1 MRLRVKLALGV
12 SPLLVAMVLIG
23 VVGGNSLTQ
32 LADSSGRILEDN
44 YRTLLALQRMTQ
56 SLERLDD
63 AALGTISG
71 QPEVPEETLAAARQ
85 RFEEEL
91 RVQEHNISEVGEEAA
106 TQRLR
111 AAWTAWLAASEQ
123 FRSQGTPAAF
133 QRNYVDSLHP
143 AFVAVRTA
151 EDEILTL
158 NQEAMVRKSE
168 QVQQGAQ
175 RSISFVLIVSFAG
188 FLIALYASATLTGR
202 MLRPLSVLAQATR
215 RLGTGDVAA
224 RARVEGKDEIAELAA
239 DFNAMADRLQKY
251 RQSSLGELLDAQR
264 QSQATIDSL
273 PDPVFVMTAEGQ
285 LLFANQASEAALT
298 VSVET
303 GLGPLD
309 PALAAVV
316 ERVRQHVASGKGAW
330 APEGTDKAI
339 RVTTPGGE
347 RNYLCRGTP
356 VHSEDGA
363 IIMTTLLLQDVT
375 RFLRFEE
382 LRSDL
387 ATTVAN
393 QFRAPLTS
401 LRMAIHLLTDEQVG
415 SLSTRQADLV
425 FAAREDCDRLQST
438 VDELLDLS
446 RIQAGLIELRPRPAE
461 IEALVSRAI
470 DAQGPFATSR
480 QVQVRSEVSPGLGPV
495 EADVDRVE
503 LVFANLLTNAIRNT
517 ADAGTV
523 TVRAFAVDD
532 FVRFEVIDTGPGI
545 APEFQQAIFQRYFQL
560 PGAPSGG
567 TGMGLFIA
575 REIVQAHRGEIGVE
589 SESGKGAKFWFTLP
603 RVAAPAA

>member
-12 SPLLVAMVLIG
+12 SPLLLAMVLIG

-44 YRTLLALQRMTQ
+44 YRTLLALQHMTQ
-56 SLERLDD
+56 ALQRLDD
-63 AALGTISG
+63 AALGVISG
-71 QPEVPEETLAAARQ
+71 QPEVPEETLAASRR

-91 RVQEHNISEVGEEAA
+91 QVQEHNISEVGEAAA

-123 FRSQGTPAAF
+123 FKSQGSSAGF
-133 QRNYVDSLHP
+133 QRDYVDSLHP
-143 AFVAVRTA
+143 AFVAVRAA

-175 RSISFVLIVSFAG
+175 RSISFVLIVSIAG
-188 FLIALYASATLTGR
+188 FLVALYASATLTGR
-202 MLRPLSVLAQATR
+202 LLRPLSVLAQATR

-224 RARVEGKDEIAELAA
+224 RARVEGKDEIAGLAA

-285 LLFANQASEAALT
+285 LLFANQAAEAALK

-309 PALAAVV
+309 PALSAVV

-330 APEGTDKAI
+330 SPDGTDKAV
-339 RVTTPGGE
+339 RVTTPEGE

-356 VHSEDGA
+356 VHSEEGG

-393 QFRAPLTS
+393 QFRAPLTRCAWPSTCSPASS
-401 LRMAIHLLTDEQVG
+401 L
-415 SLSTRQADLV
+415 
-425 FAAREDCDRLQST
+425 
-438 VDELLDLS
+438 
-446 RIQAGLIELRPRPAE
+446 
-461 IEALVSRAI
+461 
-470 DAQGPFATSR
+470 
-480 QVQVRSEVSPGLGPV
+480 
-495 EADVDRVE
+495 
-503 LVFANLLTNAIRNT
+503 
-517 ADAGTV
+517 
-523 TVRAFAVDD
+523 
-532 FVRFEVIDTGPGI
+532 
-545 APEFQQAIFQRYFQL
+545 AP
-560 PGAPSGG
+560 
-567 TGMGLFIA
+567 
-575 REIVQAHRGEIGVE
+575 
-589 SESGKGAKFWFTLP
+589 
-603 RVAAPAA
+603 